1 MQAPSRCGRRAAA
14 RRSMAAAVVV
24 LSLAGCQATGVK
36 PDEDAAQALATA
48 TLSRAMFDE
57 ETRSWGVEPT
67 NSYRPKKFHAPT
79 PNTIAGATVVTTGEL
94 LERMQ
99 GASPPV
105 LVDVLNGKSHRTL
118 PGALW
123 LKGAGRGSGVDD
135 DLQEK
140 LAAALEE
147 ATGGDKGRT
156 VVFFCQ
162 SAQCWLS
169 HNASLRALA
178 LGYGD
183 VVWYRGG
190 VKAWEAAGLPM
201 VRSRSGW

>member
-14 RRSMAAAVVV
+14 LRSMAAAVVV
-24 LSLAGCQATGVK
+24 FSLAGCQTTEVK
-36 PDEDAAQALATA
+36 PEDAARALATA
-48 TLSRAMFDE
+48 TLAGTVFDE
-57 ETRSWGVEPT
+57 ETKSWGVEPT
-67 NSYRPKKFHAPT
+67 NSYRAKKVHAPT

-94 LERMQ
+94 LERMR

-105 LVDVLNGKSHRTL
+105 LVDVLGRKSHRTL

-123 LKGAGRGSGVDD
+123 LKGAGTGRVDD

-140 LAAALEE
+140 LAAALEK

-190 VKAWEAAGLPM
+190 IQAWEAAGLPM
-201 VRSRSGW
+201 VRPRSGW